1 MAHPEPRLAASYRQ
15 MAHRTRRG
23 PSTWPGRALRA
34 VGLGLNTSIRSP
46 LSVPGIVAGAL
57 TREPKRRELTAVL
70 ALVLAACAISAGMP
84 FMSASGGTGP
94 TSSPTLESIEMALAE
109 TPTPTPTATPT
120 TTPTATPTPT
130 PTPTPTETPTPTP
143 TPTPSPTPKPTK
155 APAKVRVYHFIAFGD
170 SLTSGYN
177 TPGPAWPT
185 ILDAKDVHL
194 ILQRNSGV
202 PGDTTAQ
209 MRARLQHDVINYHPS
224 YMIVM
229 GGTNDLGQGVSE
241 ATIIANLRYII
252 TTAKKNKIIP
262 ILLEIPPDSYS
273 GMTAKIDS
281 LNAQI
286 VHLANSYRFTV
297 VDINTPLRTSSGTIA
312 SKYTSDGLH
321 FSAAGSQLVA
331 TTIWNKL
338 RRIAL

>member
-1 MAHPEPRLAASYRQ
+1 MAHPEPRLAVSNRQ

-23 PSTWPGRALRA
+23 PLTWPGRALHA
-34 VGLGLNTSIRSP
+34 IGSGLGTAIRSP
-46 LSVPGIVAGAL
+46 LSVPGAVADAL

-70 ALVLAACAISAGMP
+70 ALVLAACAISAGIP
-84 FMSASGGTGP
+84 VMSASGGTGQA
-94 TSSPTLESIEMALAE
+94 SSPPTLESIEMALAE
-109 TPTPTPTATPT
+109 TPTPTPT
-120 TTPTATPTPT
+120 PTA
-130 PTPTPTETPTPTP
+130 TPTPTP
-143 TPTPSPTPKPTK
+143 TPTPSPTPAPTK

-209 MRARLQHDVINYHPS
+209 MRARLQRDVISYHPS
-224 YMIVM
+224 YMLVM
-229 GGTNDLGQGVSE
+229 GGTNDLGHGVSD

-252 TTAKKNKIIP
+252 TTAKANKIIP

-297 VDINTPLRTSSGTIA
+297 VDINTPLRTSSGTMA

-321 FSAAGSQLVA
+321 LSAAGSQLVA

-338 RRIAL
+338 RRIGL